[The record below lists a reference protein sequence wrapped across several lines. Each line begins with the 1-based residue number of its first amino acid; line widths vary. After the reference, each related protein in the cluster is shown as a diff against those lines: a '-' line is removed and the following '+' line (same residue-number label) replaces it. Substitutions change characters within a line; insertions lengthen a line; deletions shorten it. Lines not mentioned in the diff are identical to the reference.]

1 MKKNNVNNKT
11 IRTDLKFSVSGM
23 AIIATL
29 AILAIGST
37 ATTNVHAQIDCSA
50 NPDDPSCQGNSGST
64 DNSGSSSSNT
74 QTTTCSD
81 GSQPDSNG
89 NCPPAP
95 QPNNPIVGAVKNH
108 ICGAVGAAIGGA
120 RGGAAGTAAL
130 PGIGTIGGVHQ
141 GAIAGGAA
149 GEYLCSK

>member
-1 MKKNNVNNKT
+1 MKKNNVNKKT

-23 AIIATL
+23 AIIATV
-29 AILAIGST
+29 AILAIGLT
-37 ATTNVHAQIDCSA
+37 ATTNVHAQVDCSA
-50 NPDDPSCQGNSGST
+50 NPDDPSCQGSGSST
-64 DNSGSSSSNT
+64 DSGSSSSNT
-74 QTTTCSD
+74 QTTTCPD
-81 GSQPDSNG
+81 GSQPDSSG

-95 QPNNPIVGAVKNH
+95 QPDNPIVGAVKNH

-120 RGGAAGTAAL
+120 IGGAAGTAAL
-130 PGIGTIGGVHQ
+130 PGIGTIGGAHQ